1 MSLPTKNHPLQLTRN
16 LAGAKAAIGVADI
29 GQSSRT
35 KSSASDAA
43 SLAPEPVRHPLRLS
57 RLPHAGQAQEEV
69 RKIPVKLFWDLQ
81 RPRRPLGTT
90 QLDRELRD
98 CGTMS
103 KTRYEK
109 SNLAHVLGKR
119 GAQEVDTCALHK
131 TRRICDE
138 NAAGP
143 A

>member
-69 RKIPVKLFWDLQ
+69 RKIPVKLFWDPQ

-109 SNLAHVLGKR
+109 SNLAQVLGKR

>member
-1 MSLPTKNHPLQLTRN
+1 
-16 LAGAKAAIGVADI
+16 
-29 GQSSRT
+29 
-35 KSSASDAA
+35 
-43 SLAPEPVRHPLRLS
+43 
-57 RLPHAGQAQEEV
+57 
-69 RKIPVKLFWDLQ
+69 
-81 RPRRPLGTT
+81 
-90 QLDRELRD
+90 
-98 CGTMS
+98 MS

-109 SNLAHVLGKR
+109 SNLAQVLGKR